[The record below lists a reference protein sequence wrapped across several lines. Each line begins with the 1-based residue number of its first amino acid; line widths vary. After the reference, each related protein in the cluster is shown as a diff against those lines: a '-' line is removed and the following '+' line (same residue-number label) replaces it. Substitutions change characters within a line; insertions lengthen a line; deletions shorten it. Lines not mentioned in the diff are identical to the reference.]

1 MARFGEGN
9 TNGTGRPKGSRNRL
23 NTDIKEAF
31 DIAFQ
36 GIGGAEA
43 LTEWARSHKSSF
55 FKIYATM
62 QPKKLQASVEHPHED
77 FIRYLQEEETKKLA
91 GTGKPVRMIECDSE
105 EIKEEKGKGKNSTS
119 QNPSRSK

>member
-1 MARFGEGN
+1 MRFQEGN
-9 TNGTGRPKGSRNRL
+9 TLGGRTKGSKNKL

-62 QPKKLQASVEHPHED
+62 QPKKLQGMIEHRHED
-77 FIRYLQEEETKKLA
+77 FIFALA
-91 GTGKPVRMIECDSE
+91 EKEAKRLEQIGKPLKLIEAETGNTSVNIAVNGADNPQNTH
-105 EIKEEKGKGKNSTS
+105 EK
-119 QNPSRSK
+119 RE

>member
-1 MARFGEGN
+1 MRFQEGN
-9 TNGTGRPKGSRNRL
+9 TLGGRTKGSKNKL

-62 QPKKLQASVEHPHED
+62 QPKKLQSEMTHSHEG
-77 FIRYLQEEETKKLA
+77 FIFALAEKEAKRLEES
-91 GTGKPVRMIECDSE
+91 GKPLKLIEAETGNTPVNIAVNGADNPQNTH
-105 EIKEEKGKGKNSTS
+105 EK
-119 QNPSRSK
+119 RE